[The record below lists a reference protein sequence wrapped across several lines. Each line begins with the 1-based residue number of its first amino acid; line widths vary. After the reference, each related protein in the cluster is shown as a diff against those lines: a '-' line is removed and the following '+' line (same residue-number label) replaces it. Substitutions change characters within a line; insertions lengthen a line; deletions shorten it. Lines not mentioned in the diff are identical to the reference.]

1 MLRQAPGSMLED
13 GETRESVESGRKTI
27 RCNQL

>member
-13 GETRESVESGRKTI
+13 GEARESVESGGKTI